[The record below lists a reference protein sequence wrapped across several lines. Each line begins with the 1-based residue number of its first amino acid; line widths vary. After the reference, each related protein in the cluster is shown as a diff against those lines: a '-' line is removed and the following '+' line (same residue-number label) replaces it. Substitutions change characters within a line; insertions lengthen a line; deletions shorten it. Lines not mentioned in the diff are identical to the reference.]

1 LKNLERA
8 AAMLLGATTK
18 PGEPYDELE
27 ELYSRLLGQWVREMS
42 HVAAVVGGLDT
53 RQKVFGQDG
62 LRFVPI
68 PRARQQEAARFLNSY
83 AFATP
88 AFMIKPD
95 ILRRIEP
102 AGALDRIRAS
112 QQAVLATLLADA
124 RIARLVEQEAI
135 DGAAAYR
142 PTEFLADVRRGI
154 WSELSASSVAIDPYR
169 RNLQRAYLTVMGDKV
184 NGRLASTG
192 DGRGLARGELRAVD
206 LAAQG
211 AIARAADAMTR
222 THLRDI
228 RDRIAKILDPQFAP
242 PAAPGPLPLV
252 RAVDD
257 LEGCW
262 LDYAIR
268 RATSTPNSQLPTPN
282 SGSLGVGGWALGVDA
297 DSPF

>member
-1 LKNLERA
+1 VKNLERA
-8 AAMLLGATTK
+8 AGMLLSATTK
-18 PGEPYDELE
+18 PGEPYDQLE

-68 PRARQQEAARFLNSY
+68 SRARQQEAARFLNSY

-88 AFMIKPD
+88 AFMIKPE

-124 RIARLVEQEAI
+124 RIARLVEQEAL
-135 DGAAAYR
+135 DGATSYR
-142 PTEFLADVRRGI
+142 PTEFLADLRRGI
-154 WSELSASSVAIDPYR
+154 WGELSATSVAIDPYR
-169 RNLQRAYLTVMGDKV
+169 RNLQRAYLAVMGDKV
-184 NGRLASTG
+184 NGRLAATG

-211 AIARAADAMTR
+211 AIARAADPMTR

-228 RDRIAKILDPQFAP
+228 RDQIAKILDPQFAP
-242 PAAPGPLPLV
+242 AAAPAPPPFAIPTL
-252 RAVDD
+252 DD
-257 LEGCW
+257 VEGCW
-262 LDYAIR
+262 VDYAIR
-268 RATSTPNSQLPTPN
+268 
-282 SGSLGVGGWALGVDA
+282 GGDA
-297 DSPF
+297 PAF